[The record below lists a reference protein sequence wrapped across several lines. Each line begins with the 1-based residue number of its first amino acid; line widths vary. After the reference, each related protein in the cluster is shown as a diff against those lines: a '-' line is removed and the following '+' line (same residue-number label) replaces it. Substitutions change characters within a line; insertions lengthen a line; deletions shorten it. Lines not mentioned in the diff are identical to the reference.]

1 MGFLTWVRGEP
12 DAKFEVTIPAEM
24 TEGMTSGG
32 TIAPRIS
39 RNQAL
44 QVPAV
49 LRARNLICA
58 TLARLPIHVRDKA
71 RRVAT
76 PTPLLE
82 QVDPDVPN
90 VVTFAQTYEDLFF
103 EGISWWR
110 VTDFTVTGFPAK
122 AQHINVDRVRVSG
135 VDLPTLNGH
144 MAMGPFRV
152 FIDGQPVP
160 DEEVIRFDSPNPPLL
175 VHAARAIRACLNLD
189 ITASNYSETPVPL
202 GVFTPKDGERPR
214 ENAKD
219 IQEILD
225 KWNEARR
232 SKVWGYLGRA
242 WDIKELQFN
251 AEQIQLSD
259 QRQHAVL
266 EIARAAGVDPEDL
279 GVSTTSRTY
288 QNAEQ
293 RRLDLLD
300 FTLAHYMAAV
310 EQRLSMRDVLP
321 PGFRAKV
328 NLDGFLRGDTK
339 TRMETYEIGRRVNAY
354 TDDEIR
360 ELEDRPKNTVSDAAD
375 VTELAL
381 ILQKIY
387 LAVGVVISPQ
397 EARAIVNRAGANLS
411 SVLPPLS
418 GVAAP
423 PPALSIPQ
431 TEEAM
436 NGRNRQD

>member
-1 MGFLTWVRGEP
+1 
-12 DAKFEVTIPAEM
+12 
-24 TEGMTSGG
+24 
-32 TIAPRIS
+32 
-39 RNQAL
+39 
-44 QVPAV
+44 
-49 LRARNLICA
+49 
-58 TLARLPIHVRDKA
+58 
-71 RRVAT
+71 
-76 PTPLLE
+76 
-82 QVDPDVPN
+82 
-90 VVTFAQTYEDLFF
+90 
-103 EGISWWR
+103 
-110 VTDFTVTGFPAK
+110 
-122 AQHINVDRVRVSG
+122 
-135 VDLPTLNGH
+135 
-144 MAMGPFRV
+144 
-152 FIDGQPVP
+152 
-160 DEEVIRFDSPNPPLL
+160 
-175 VHAARAIRACLNLD
+175 
-189 ITASNYSETPVPL
+189 VPL

-266 EIARAAGVDPEDL
+266 EIARAAGIDPEDL

-321 PGFRAKV
+321 PGYRAKV

-411 SVLPPLS
+411 SVLPPLPKA
-418 GVAAP
+418 AAP
-423 PPALSIPQ
+423 SSALNGGGID
-431 TEEAM
+431 AM
-436 NGRNRQD
+436 AR

>member
-12 DAKFEVTIPAEM
+12 DAKFEITIPAEM
-24 TEGMTSGG
+24 TQGMTSGG

-39 RNQAL
+39 RSQAL

-49 LRARNLICA
+49 LRSRNLIA
-58 TLARLPIHVRDKA
+58 GTLACLPIHIRDQQ
-71 RRVAT
+71 RRIAT
-76 PTPLLE
+76 PTTLLE

-90 VVTFAQTYEDLFF
+90 VVTFAQTYEDLLF
-103 EGISWWR
+103 ESTSWWR
-110 VTDFTVTGFPAK
+110 VIETGWHGYPTFAE
-122 AQHINVDRVRVSG
+122 HISVDRVTISG
-135 VDLPTLNGH
+135 VDLPTLNGQQSS
-144 MAMGPFRV
+144 GPFQV
-152 FIDGQPVP
+152 FIDGKPVP

-175 VHAARAIRACLNLD
+175 RHAARAIRACLNLD

-251 AEQIQLSD
+251 AEQIQLAD

-266 EIARAAGVDPEDL
+266 EIARAAGIDPEDL

-288 QNAEQ
+288 QNSEQ
-293 RRLDLLD
+293 RRRDLVD
-300 FTLAHYMAAV
+300 FTLTAYMSAV

-321 PGFRAKV
+321 RGYEAKV
-328 NLDGFLRGDTK
+328 NLDAFLRADTK
-339 TRMETYEIGRRVNAY
+339 SRAETYAIGKPVGMY
-354 TDDEIR
+354 TEEEIR
-360 ELEDRPKNTVSDAAD
+360 ELEDKPSLTPSQRTAMKPIAIPTPQSAKGVEDA
-375 VTELAL
+375 V
-381 ILQKIY
+381 
-387 LAVGVVISPQ
+387 
-397 EARAIVNRAGANLS
+397 AR
-411 SVLPPLS
+411 
-418 GVAAP
+418 
-423 PPALSIPQ
+423 
-431 TEEAM
+431 
-436 NGRNRQD
+436 

>member
-1 MGFLTWVRGEP
+1 MSWFTKFLAPELETNGHKP
-12 DAKFEVTIPAEM
+12 DVQFEVTVPPEM
-24 TEGMTSGG
+24 MEGMTFGG
-32 TIAPRIS
+32 SIAPRIS
-39 RNQAL
+39 RAEAL

-49 LRARNLICA
+49 LRARNLICG
-58 TLARLPIHVRDKA
+58 TLARLPIHIRDKA
-71 RRVAT
+71 RNVAT

-82 QVDPDVPN
+82 QIDPDVPN
-90 VVTFAQTYEDLFF
+90 VVTYAQTYEDLLF

-110 VTDFTVTGFPAK
+110 VTDFTGTGYPAS
-122 AQHINVDRVRVSG
+122 ARHIGVERVSVSG
-135 VDLPTLNGH
+135 LDLPMLNGH
-144 MAMGPFRV
+144 ATIAGPLRV
-152 FIDGQPVP
+152 FIDGQPVA
-160 DEEVIRFDSPNPPLL
+160 DEEVIRFDSPNPALL
-175 VHAARAIRACLNLD
+175 RHASRAIRTCLNLD
-189 ITASNYSETPVPL
+189 TTASMYATEPLPL
-202 GVFTPKDGERPR
+202 GYLSPRDGQNLR
-214 ENAKD
+214 EDQDAV
-219 IQEILD
+219 QEMLD
-225 KWNEARR
+225 NWEIARR
-232 SKVWGYLGRA
+232 SRVWASVGAALEA
-242 WDIKELQFN
+242 KTLQFN
-251 AEQIQLSD
+251 AEQIQLAD

-300 FTLAHYMAAV
+300 FTLAHYMAAI

-360 ELEDRPKNTVSDAAD
+360 ELEDRPKNTSSDAAS
-375 VTELAL
+375 VTEMAL

-387 LAVGVVISPQ
+387 LAVGVVISAE

-411 SVLPPLS
+411 SVLPPL
-418 GVAAP
+418 GGLP
-423 PPALSIPQ
+423 TPATPTQ
-431 TEEAM
+431 EEVV
-436 NGRNRQD
+436 DE

>member
-32 TIAPRIS
+32 TIAPRIA

-49 LRARNLICA
+49 LRARNLICG

-71 RRVAT
+71 RRVAA
-76 PTPLLE
+76 PTPLFE
-82 QVDPDVPN
+82 QIDPDVPN
-90 VVTFAQTYEDLFF
+90 VVTFAQTYEDLLF

-110 VTDFTVTGFPAK
+110 VTDFTPTGFPAY
-122 AQHINVDRVRVSG
+122 AQHINVDRVSVSG

-144 MAMGPFRV
+144 MAMGPFQVR
-152 FIDGQPVP
+152 IDGIPVP

-202 GVFTPKDGERPR
+202 GVFTPKDGEKPR
-214 ENAKD
+214 ENPKD
-219 IQEILD
+219 IEEILD
-225 KWNEARR
+225 KWNTARR
-232 SKVWGYLGRA
+232 NKVWGYLGRA

-411 SVLPPLS
+411 SVLPPLE
-418 GVAAP
+418 P
-423 PPALSIPQ
+423 PQ
-431 TEEAM
+431 RRAM
-436 NGRNRQD
+436 NGRVSQD

>member
-1 MGFLTWVRGEP
+1 MDEFDQLLGLNGHKP
-12 DAKFEVTIPAEM
+12 DAQFEVLIPPEM
-24 TEGMTSGG
+24 TEAMTGGG

-39 RNQAL
+39 RSEAL

-49 LRARNLICA
+49 MRARNLICA

-71 RRVAT
+71 RRVTT

-90 VVTFAQTYEDLFF
+90 VVTYAQTYEDLLF

-110 VTDFTVTGFPAK
+110 VTDFTATGYPAS
-122 AQHINVDRVRVSG
+122 AQHVGVERVFISG
-135 VDLPTLNGH
+135 VDLPVLNGH
-144 MAMGPFRV
+144 AISAGPLRV

-160 DEEVIRFDSPNPPLL
+160 DEEVIRFDSPNPALL
-175 VHAARAIRACLNLD
+175 RYASRAIRTCLNLD
-189 ITASNYSETPVPL
+189 TTASMYATEPLPL
-202 GVFTPKDGERPR
+202 GYLSPRDGQNLR
-214 ENAKD
+214 EDQDAV
-219 IQEILD
+219 QEMLD
-225 KWNEARR
+225 NWEVARR
-232 SKVWGYLGRA
+232 SRVWAYVGQALEA
-242 WDIKELQFN
+242 KTLQFN
-251 AEQIQLSD
+251 AEQIQLAD

-360 ELEDRPKNTVSDAAD
+360 ELEDRPRNTASDAAS
-375 VTELAL
+375 VTEMAL

-387 LAVGVVISPQ
+387 LAVGVVISPE
-397 EARAIVNRAGANLS
+397 EARTIVNRAGANLS
-411 SVLPPLS
+411 TVLPPLPKAEAPEPAPMEE
-418 GVAAP
+418 VA
-423 PPALSIPQ
+423 
-431 TEEAM
+431 
-436 NGRNRQD
+436 DD